1 MQLKSLSLASM
12 LLVASTS
19 ASASFIKML
28 NDDEQSTYH
37 LSKYCVNERRAKNRI
52 ARCMDWSEYVEY
64 HDGF

>member
-1 MQLKSLSLASM
+1 MQLRSLSLASL

-37 LSKYCVNERRAKNRI
+37 LSKYCVNELHELKTESQDAWI
-52 ARCMDWSEYVEY
+52 GSEC
-64 HDGF
+64 